1 MKKVLK
7 MRRKK
12 KKEEKEAK
20 PPVKIEPL
28 DEIYEVVEE
37 YKIRGDYGKVVIA
50 KDPTGK
56 FKYFVVEEPLTQE
69 EEKMLKKVMDDV
81 RFKLLKAPE
90 EDIVKVALDRA
101 MEMLKENVNR
111 DKLAYYIDRDYL
123 GYGPVHLMILDPNLE
138 DISCNGIN
146 TPIYVW
152 HRKYES
158 IESNVIIQDHEY
170 LRSFI
175 RSIAARCGKHI
186 SGAFPIL
193 DATLPEGY
201 RFTATLDEV
210 STKGSSFTIRKFRER
225 PFTIVELIKDG
236 VIDSTLAA
244 FFWYMIE
251 NKRTF
256 MIIGA
261 TGSGKTTLLN
271 ALLTFIHPSMKVCTV
286 EETREITLPIKNWV
300 PFVARKS
307 YAIGEAVG
315 EVDLFDLV
323 KVCLR
328 YRPDYI
334 VVGEVRG
341 GEAYVLFQAMQSGH
355 GGTSTMHAETL
366 DGMLNRL
373 TSPPMNI
380 PPHMIPTLN
389 FILHISRI
397 RMEGVIV
404 RRVIRVWE
412 VRGVDDFAEIA
423 VWDPTTDTFTH
434 RLWDS
439 RILTLMAE
447 QIGISSEEALK
458 EVMRRKTLLDYLTE
472 HNIIDYDEIAKW
484 IYAYYADP
492 EGTLE
497 KARILRK
504 IEVRKVEEVT
514 RAKPKETQEIIS
526 EEVIEE
532 KIEVPEVEK
541 VAEEIEEEEKVE
553 VKRPHTPTTPT
564 PPTTEKTEVIKK
576 SIQARLISSLRRIR
590 LREDVKKRL
599 ESAIE
604 KREPE

>member
-1 MKKVLK
+1 VKKVLK

-69 EEKMLKKVMDDV
+69 EEKILKKVMDDV

-497 KARILRK
+497 KARILGK
-504 IEVRKVEEVT
+504 IEVRKVEEVA
-514 RAKPKETQEIIS
+514 RAKPKETQEIVS
-526 EEVIEE
+526 EEIIEE

-541 VAEEIEEEEKVE
+541 VAEEIEKEEKVE

-564 PPTTEKTEVIKK
+564 PPTTEKTEVIRK

>member
-1 MKKVLK
+1 VKKVLK

-69 EEKMLKKVMDDV
+69 EEKILKKVMDDV

-307 YAIGEAVG
+307 YAIGETVG
-315 EVDLFDLV
+315 EVSLFDLV

-334 VVGEVRG
+334 IVGEVRG
-341 GEAYVLFQAMQSGH
+341 SEAYVLFQAMQSGH
-355 GGTSTMHAETL
+355 GGTSTIHAETL
-366 DGMLNRL
+366 EGMLNRL
-373 TSPPMNI
+373 TSAPMNI
-380 PPHMIPTLN
+380 PKIMIPTLN
-389 FILHISRI
+389 FIVQIVRVKL
-397 RMEGVIV
+397 GDVIV
-404 RRVIRVWE
+404 RRVKSLWE
-412 VRGVDDFAEIA
+412 VRGVDDFKELSRWNIA
-423 VWDPTTDTFTH
+423 DDNFTH
-434 RLWDS
+434 DLWSS
-439 RILTLMAE
+439 RILATIANQHGRSLRE
-447 QIGISSEEALK
+447 VVEEII
-458 EVMRRKTLLDYLTE
+458 RRKVLLDYLVE
-472 HNIIDYDEIAKW
+472 NNIIEYDRIAAWITSYYLDPKATIEKTGKRVVVPSLLPLQTTTKPISQQEEISAHL
-484 IYAYYADP
+484 
-492 EGTLE
+492 T
-497 KARILRK
+497 K
-504 IEVRKVEEVT
+504 IKSEREESPPRHSKKKNNLWRMIVD
-514 RAKPKETQEIIS
+514 RLNRSIKNSKIRD
-526 EEVIEE
+526 VVLKGIEE
-532 KIEVPEVEK
+532 M
-541 VAEEIEEEEKVE
+541 
-553 VKRPHTPTTPT
+553 
-564 PPTTEKTEVIKK
+564 
-576 SIQARLISSLRRIR
+576 
-590 LREDVKKRL
+590 EDK
-599 ESAIE
+599 ESE
-604 KREPE
+604 

>member
-1 MKKVLK
+1 VKKVLK

-69 EEKMLKKVMDDV
+69 EEKILKKVMDDV

-307 YAIGEAVG
+307 YAIGETVG
-315 EVDLFDLV
+315 EVSLFDLV

-334 VVGEVRG
+334 IVGEVRG
-341 GEAYVLFQAMQSGH
+341 SEAYVLFQAMQSGH
-355 GGTSTMHAETL
+355 GGTSTIHAETL
-366 DGMLNRL
+366 EGMLNRL
-373 TSPPMNI
+373 TSAPMNI
-380 PPHMIPTLN
+380 PKIMIPTLN
-389 FILHISRI
+389 FIVQIVRVKL
-397 RMEGVIV
+397 GDVIV
-404 RRVIRVWE
+404 RRVKSLWE
-412 VRGVDDFAEIA
+412 VRGVDDFKELSRWNIA
-423 VWDPTTDTFTH
+423 DDNFTH
-434 RLWDS
+434 DLWSS
-439 RILTLMAE
+439 RILATIANQHGRSLRE
-447 QIGISSEEALK
+447 VVEEII
-458 EVMRRKTLLDYLTE
+458 RRKVLLDYLVE
-472 HNIIDYDEIAKW
+472 NNIIEYDRIAAWITSYYLDPKATIEKTGKRVVVPSLLPLQTTTKPISQQEEISAHL
-484 IYAYYADP
+484 
-492 EGTLE
+492 T
-497 KARILRK
+497 K
-504 IEVRKVEEVT
+504 IESEREESPPRHSKKKNNLWRMIVD
-514 RAKPKETQEIIS
+514 RLNRSIKNSKIRD
-526 EEVIEE
+526 VVLKGIEE
-532 KIEVPEVEK
+532 M
-541 VAEEIEEEEKVE
+541 
-553 VKRPHTPTTPT
+553 
-564 PPTTEKTEVIKK
+564 
-576 SIQARLISSLRRIR
+576 
-590 LREDVKKRL
+590 EDK
-599 ESAIE
+599 ESE
-604 KREPE
+604 